1 VRRVVLWRHGRTAWN
16 MANRFQGQTD
26 VPLDDVGREQARQA
40 ARLVAAF
47 PPSVIVASDLQR
59 ARETAQ
65 PLAALTGL
73 SVQPDPR
80 LRELHAGS
88 WQGRLGSE
96 IEAVD
101 GVSYRAWRS
110 GGDVRAGGGESR
122 TELADRS
129 AEALLEHLAGV
140 PDDGVLVAVTHGG
153 TTRAAL
159 GRLLGLPL
167 GHWGVLGGLANCAWS
182 VIEEVG
188 AGRFRLTEHNAG
200 SLPEPV
206 VGDDR

>member
-16 MANRFQGQTD
+16 AANRFQGQTD

-59 ARETAQ
+59 AQETAQ
-65 PLAALTGL
+65 PLAVLTGL
-73 SVQPDPR
+73 PVQPDPR
-80 LRELHAGS
+80 LRELHAGT
-88 WQGRLGSE
+88 WQGRLGTE

-101 GVSYRAWRS
+101 GATYRAWRS
-110 GGDVRAGGGESR
+110 GADVRAGGGENR
-122 TELADRS
+122 TELADRA

-153 TTRAAL
+153 TARAGL

-167 GHWGVLGGLANCAWS
+167 DHWGVLGGLANCAWS
-182 VIEEVG
+182 VLEEVDVL
-188 AGRFRLTEHNAG
+188 RFRLTEHNAG

>member
-1 VRRVVLWRHGRTAWN
+1 VLWRHGRTAWN
-16 MANRFQGQTD
+16 AANRFQGQTD

-40 ARLVAAF
+40 ARLVASF
-47 PPSVIVASDLQR
+47 PPSRIVSSDLLR
-59 ARETAQ
+59 AVETAS

-73 SVQPDPR
+73 AVTPEAR
-80 LRELHAGS
+80 LRELHAGT
-88 WQGRLGSE
+88 WQGRLGTE

-101 GVSYRAWRS
+101 GAVFRAWRS
-110 GGDVRAGGGESR
+110 GADVRAGGGENRS
-122 TELADRS
+122 ELAERS
-129 AEALLEHLAGV
+129 SAALLEHLAGV
-140 PDDGVLVAVTHGG
+140 PDGGVLVAVTHGG
-153 TTRAAL
+153 TARAAV

-167 GHWGVLGGLANCAWS
+167 DHWGVLGGLANCSWS
-182 VIEEVG
+182 VLEEVG